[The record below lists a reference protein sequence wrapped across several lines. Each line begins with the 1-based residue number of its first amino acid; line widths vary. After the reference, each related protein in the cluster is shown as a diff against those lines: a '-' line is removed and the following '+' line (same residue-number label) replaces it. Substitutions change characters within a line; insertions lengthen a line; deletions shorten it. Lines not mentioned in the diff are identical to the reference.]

1 MLNERFRVCLSV
13 VFYIAFSGTLAC
25 RPAPQPQRDLPD
37 FTLTATTAD
46 AAARTLTRADLR
58 GRVWVADFVF
68 TRCAGPCPLLTA
80 NLSALRKRLPQ
91 GTGLLSFTVDPDYDS
106 PAVLAAYATKFSAG
120 PEWLFVTGPKPA
132 LTALVRD
139 GFLLPVVEDAKAEPG
154 SRVTHSTK
162 FVLLDAESRV
172 RGWYDGDDYDALD
185 RLVADA
191 ERL

>member
-1 MLNERFRVCLSV
+1 MTNKGFRVCLSV
-13 VFYIAFSGTLAC
+13 VFYIGLSAATAC
-25 RPAPQPQRDLPD
+25 RQAPPPQRDLPD
-37 FTLTATTAD
+37 FALTATAAD
-46 AAARTLTRADLR
+46 GATRALTRADLR

-68 TRCAGPCPLLTA
+68 TRCAGPCPMLTA
-80 NLSALRKRLPQ
+80 NLSALRKRLPK
-91 GTGLLSFTVDPDYDS
+91 GTGLLSFTVDPDFDS
-106 PAVLAAYATKFSAG
+106 PAALSAYARKFSAG

-139 GFLLPVVEDAKAEPG
+139 GFLLPVVENAKAEPG

-172 RGWYDGDDYDALD
+172 RGWYDGDDFDALD